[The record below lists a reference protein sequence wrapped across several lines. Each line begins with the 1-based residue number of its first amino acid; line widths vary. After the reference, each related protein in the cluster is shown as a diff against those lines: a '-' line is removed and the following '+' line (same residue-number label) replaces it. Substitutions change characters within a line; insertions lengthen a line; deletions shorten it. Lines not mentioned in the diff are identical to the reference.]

1 MMCVCAPPPASLRSR
16 ATHRPLT
23 LLSPF
28 KQNPQNNQV
37 LFTFAPTF
45 LELGFVL
52 ALLATRFSPAVAAL
66 VGVTFEAYCCWTLA
80 LTQAAVDVRK
90 QVNALDNMTTS
101 KAVDALLNAETVA
114 LFDNSKL
121 EVCVRGGGLCL
132 EGVGGC

>member
-1 MMCVCAPPPASLRSR
+1 MH
-16 ATHRPLT
+16 TNKT
-23 LLSPF
+23 
-28 KQNPQNNQV
+28 KNKV

-45 LELGFVL
+45 LELAFVL

-66 VGVTFEAYCCWTLA
+66 VGVTFAAYCAWTLT

-114 LFDNSKL
+114 LFDNTKL
-121 EVCVRGGGLCL
+121 EVSLV
-132 EGVGGC
+132 V